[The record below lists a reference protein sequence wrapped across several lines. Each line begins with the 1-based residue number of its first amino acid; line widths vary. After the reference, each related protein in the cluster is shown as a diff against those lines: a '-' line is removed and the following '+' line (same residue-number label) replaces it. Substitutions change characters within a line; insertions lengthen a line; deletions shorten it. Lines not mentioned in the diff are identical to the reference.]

1 MRVKQRTVE
10 ENAYYW
16 GVVVDSISRYFHE
29 PPEKIHYRI
38 KNHFDLI
45 STTILSTIQFEDL
58 MNKLRVFANLEL
70 SLFIPLPN
78 ENDGAQLPQKIRK
91 IFVNNQDL
99 QIKSKPRQS
108 KNGTK
113 KLAFGTKIT

>member
-16 GVVVDSISRYFHE
+16 GVVVDSFSRYFRE

-58 MNKLRVFANLEL
+58 MNKLRVFANLKL
-70 SLFIPLPN
+70 GLFIGLPN
-78 ENDGAQLPQKIRK
+78 ENSHVQLPQKIKK
-91 IFVNNQDL
+91 IFANNNNL
-99 QIKSKPRQS
+99 EIKSSRL
-108 KNGTK
+108 NK
-113 KLAFGTKIT
+113 KMVQKSLLLIQK